1 MADEDTLHRV
11 RAVEQQV
18 QQIRELQ
25 AEIATVVWGD
35 MVRRDNGLRK
45 RTITLEEWKAEIEE
59 WATTLESKLTHF
71 LDVERKKTCHGLAAL
86 AQHEAMDAC
95 LDEEESEEEI
105 AVKTATINA
114 GATTGAAKWTAVAM
128 ICGQILSLAGILFVA
143 LKK

>member
-1 MADEDTLHRV
+1 MSDQDTLQRV
-11 RAVEQQV
+11 RSVEQQI
-18 QQIRELQ
+18 QQVRELQ

-45 RTITLEEWKAEIEE
+45 RTIALEEWKAEIEE
-59 WATTLESKLTHF
+59 WATTMESKLTHF

-95 LDEEESEEEI
+95 LDKEESEEEI

-114 GATTGAAKWTAVAM
+114 GATTTTARWTAVAM
-128 ICGQILSLAGILFVA
+128 IAGQVLSLVGILFVA